1 MAFLITNENI
11 CLIQGITGK
20 EGQRA
25 CEWMLAAG
33 TQVVAGV
40 TPGKGG
46 QEVLGVPVFNSV
58 AEAVAAFPM
67 LNTTCAYAPPKFVKD
82 AVKEAVAAGIK
93 TVHVFAE
100 NVPVKDSAE
109 LIELCNEKNVILLGP
124 SSVGAISPGK
134 ASLGSIG
141 GGNLEQFLAP
151 KEGNQGVAVISK
163 SGGMSSTIANMLAL
177 AGIPQTTVV
186 GIGGD
191 RLIGTTYGDLLPLI
205 AADDET
211 KAVVIIGEIGG
222 AYEEMLAEK
231 MMEIQ
236 SQKPVIALIAG
247 LFAETLPQ
255 GISFGHAG
263 AIVSKTEGTRKGKI
277 EALQKAGALIAES
290 PGEIIDLLKNNLL

>member
-1 MAFLITNENI
+1 MSFLITHKNI

-25 CEWMLAAG
+25 AEWMLAAG

-46 QEVLGVPVFNSV
+46 QEVLGIPVFETV
-58 AEAVAAFPM
+58 AEAVEKFPA
-67 LNTTCAYAPPKFVKD
+67 LNTTCAYAPPRFVLD
-82 AVKEAVAAGIK
+82 AVKEAVDAGIK

-109 LIELCNEKNVILLGP
+109 LIELCNQKHVTVLGP
-124 SSVGAISPGK
+124 SSVGAISPGE

-141 GGNLEQFLAP
+141 GGNLEQFLAT
-151 KEGNQGVAVISK
+151 KEGEQGVAVISK

-191 RLIGTTYGDLLPLI
+191 RLIGTTYADLLPLI
-205 AADDET
+205 AEDEKT
-211 KAVVIIGEIGG
+211 KAVVVVGEIGG

-231 MMEIQ
+231 MTEINFK
-236 SQKPVIALIAG
+236 KPVIAFISG

-263 AIVSKTEGTRKGKI
+263 AIVSKTEGTRAGKI
-277 EALQKAGALIAES
+277 EALKKAGALIADS
-290 PGEIIDLLKNNLL
+290 PQDIVRLLRDI